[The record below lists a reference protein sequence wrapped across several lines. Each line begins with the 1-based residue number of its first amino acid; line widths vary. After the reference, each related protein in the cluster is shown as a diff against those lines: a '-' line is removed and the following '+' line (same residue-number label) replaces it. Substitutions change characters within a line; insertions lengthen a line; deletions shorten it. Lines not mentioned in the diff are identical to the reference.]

1 MSEATLNAE
10 NVLVTQALPGDVET
24 RIEVDDSS
32 RVVVTFFWASSLFWL
47 TFASL
52 AGLISS
58 VKLHSPGFLGGIEWL
73 TFGRIRPV
81 HWDTAVYGFGGLAAS
96 GTLLWLQA
104 RLCQVRLP
112 FPKML
117 FAAAVVFN
125 LGLAVGSAGVLMGY
139 STGVETLEFPVYA
152 MPLLVLPYLVI
163 IAANFTMYA
172 KKKTTHTYV
181 SQWYLM
187 AVTVWFP
194 ILVLSAEACT
204 NFGAVDGV
212 AQAIA
217 NWWYGHNVVGLFAT
231 PTGIAAAYYLIPKVI
246 GKPIHSYHLSL
257 LGFWSNAIFYN
268 WAGTHHLT
276 GGPLPAWTITVG
288 IVGSMMMFIPVITIG
303 VNHHM
308 TMKGSFHHL
317 KTSPTLR
324 FAVMGSMIYTL
335 SSFQGSLEALR
346 SHQEITH
353 FTHYTIG
360 HVHFGM
366 YGFFAPL
373 MFAMMYYAMPRLM
386 RQEWSSARLIKI
398 HFWCTLIGMLTY
410 VFAMCIAGVR
420 EGYMMK
426 DATIPFLKIV
436 VMTVPYLWARTI
448 GGLILLT
455 GTIAFLINFTR
466 MLSRHRVKFPDPT
479 LFTSNRNWGQLMA
492 EDAGQASLMAKDA
505 GQAYGKDPSLQTADG
520 EPGT

>member
-1 MSEATLNAE
+1 MIQNQIVQNPIPEALRPELEA
-10 NVLVTQALPGDVET
+10 
-24 RIEVDDSS
+24 RIEVDTYS
-32 RVVVTFFWASSLFWL
+32 RPVIVLYWSTSLFWL
-47 TFASL
+47 TFATL

-58 VKLHSPGFLGGIEWL
+58 IKLHSPGFLGGMEWI

-81 HWDTAVYGFGGLAAS
+81 HWDTAIYGFGGLAAS

-104 RLCQVRLP
+104 RLCQIRLP
-112 FPKML
+112 FREL
-117 FAAAVVFN
+117 LLVGCVIYN
-125 LGLAVGSAGVLMGY
+125 LGIAVGVVGILMGQ
-139 STGVETLEFPVYA
+139 STGVETLEFPLYA
-152 MPLLVLPYLVI
+152 IPFLVI
-163 IAANFTMYA
+163 PYVFIVIANFNMYWRKA
-172 KKKTTHTYV
+172 TKHTYV

-194 ILVLSAEACT
+194 ILILSAEACT

-276 GGPLPAWTITVG
+276 GGPLPAWTITLGV
-288 IVGSMMMFIPVITIG
+288 VCSLMMFIPVITIG
-303 VNHHM
+303 INHHM
-308 TMKGSFHHL
+308 TMLGSFHYL

-324 FAVMGSMIYTL
+324 FAVMGSMCYTL

-346 SHQEITH
+346 SHQEVTH

-373 MFAMMYYAMPRLM
+373 MFAMMYYAMPRLTN
-386 RQEWSSARLIKI
+386 QEWSSARLIRI
-398 HFWCTLIGMLTY
+398 HFWCTLVGMLLY
-410 VFAMCIAGVR
+410 VLAMCFAGIR
-420 EGYMMK
+420 QGLMMN
-426 DATIPFLKIV
+426 DPSIPFLNIV
-436 VMTVPYLWARTI
+436 KFTVPFLMLRTLA
-448 GGLILLT
+448 GLILLT
-455 GTIAFLINFTR
+455 GTIAFLINFSR
-466 MLSRHRVKFPDPT
+466 MLTRHTFTYSTPT
-479 LFTSNRNWGQLMA
+479 LFTSNRRWEDILEKERELTSKQILDGGQGA
-492 EDAGQASLMAKDA
+492 
-505 GQAYGKDPSLQTADG
+505 
-520 EPGT
+520 

>member
-1 MSEATLNAE
+1 MNAASLNPGAPLSPEVEA
-10 NVLVTQALPGDVET
+10 
-24 RIEVDDSS
+24 RIEVDASS
-32 RVVVTFFWASSLFWL
+32 RVVVAFYWASALFWL
-47 TFASL
+47 TIASL
-52 AGLISS
+52 AGIISS
-58 VKLHSPGFLGGIEWL
+58 IKLHSPEFLGGIEWL

-81 HWDTAVYGFGGLAAS
+81 HWDTAIYGFGGLSAS

-104 RLCQVRLP
+104 RLCHVGLP
-112 FPKML
+112 FKNLLM
-117 FAAAVVFN
+117 AGGIIFN
-125 LGLAVGSAGVLMGY
+125 AGILLGSIGILAGQ
-139 STGVETLEFPVYA
+139 STGVEALEFPIWA
-152 MPLLVLPYLVI
+152 MPFLVI
-163 IAANFTMYA
+163 PYVFIVIANFTMYV
-172 KKKTTHTYV
+172 KKTTKHTYV

-276 GGPLPAWTITVG
+276 GGPLPAWTITLGV
-288 IVGSMMMFIPVITIG
+288 VGSMMMFVPVITIG
-303 VNHHM
+303 INHHM
-308 TMKGSFHHL
+308 TMLGSFHHL

-335 SSFQGSLEALR
+335 SSFQGSLESLR

-373 MFAMMYYAMPRLM
+373 MFAMMYYAMPRL
-386 RQEWSSARLIKI
+386 RNQEWSSARLIRV
-398 HFWCTLIGMLTY
+398 HFWCTVVGMLIY
-410 VFAMCIAGVR
+410 VLAMCYAGIR
-420 EGYMMK
+420 QGLMMN
-426 DATIPFLKIV
+426 DPAIPFLKV
-436 VMTVPYLWARTI
+436 VEFTVPYLWLRTL

-466 MLSRHRVKFPDPT
+466 MMQTHKAGFATPT
-479 LFTSNRNWGQLMA
+479 LFTSERDWKQVLDKEKELEQGSNA
-492 EDAGQASLMAKDA
+492 
-505 GQAYGKDPSLQTADG
+505 
-520 EPGT
+520 

>member
-1 MSEATLNAE
+1 MTIANSSEDEIRA
-10 NVLVTQALPGDVET
+10 
-24 RIEVDDSS
+24 RIEADSSS
-32 RVVVTFFWASSLFWL
+32 RVVVGFYWGTALLWL
-47 TFASL
+47 TVATL

-58 VKLHSPGFLGGIEWL
+58 IKLHSPGFLGNIEWL

-81 HWDTAVYGFGGLAAS
+81 HWDTAIYGFGGLAAS

-104 RLCQVRLP
+104 RLCQVKLP
-112 FPKML
+112 FRPL
-117 FAAAVVFN
+117 LIAGGTIFN
-125 LGLAVGSAGVLMGY
+125 LGILLGVIGILAGQ
-139 STGVETLEFPVYA
+139 STGVEALEFPLWA
-152 MPLLVLPYLVI
+152 MPLLVIPYVAI
-163 IAANFTMYA
+163 VAANFTMYA
-172 KKKTTHTYV
+172 RKKTQHTYV

-194 ILVLSAEACT
+194 VLVIAAEICI

-257 LGFWSNAIFYN
+257 VGFWSNAIFYN

-288 IVGSMMMFIPVITIG
+288 VVGSMMMFIPVITIG
-303 VNHHM
+303 INHHM
-308 TMKGSFHHL
+308 TMLGSFHHL
-317 KTSPTLR
+317 RTSPTLR
-324 FAVMGSMIYTL
+324 FAVMGSMMYTV

-346 SHQEITH
+346 SHQEVTH

-360 HVHFGM
+360 HVHLGM

-386 RQEWSSARLIKI
+386 RQEWSSARLIRI
-398 HFWCTLIGMLTY
+398 HFWCTLVGTALY
-410 VFAMCIAGVR
+410 GAAMCFAGVKQ
-420 EGYMMK
+420 GLMMN
-426 DATIPFLKIV
+426 DPAIPFLKV
-436 VMTVPYLWARTI
+436 VEFTVPFLWLRTI
-448 GGLILLT
+448 AGLILLS
-455 GTIAFLINFTR
+455 GTIAFLINFGR
-466 MLSRHRVKFPDPT
+466 MMMRHKVRFSDPT
-479 LFTSNRNWGQLMA
+479 LFHTERDWDGLLQGQ
-492 EDAGQASLMAKDA
+492 EAK
-505 GQAYGKDPSLQTADG
+505 S
-520 EPGT
+520 

>member
-1 MSEATLNAE
+1 MTDASATTPTLE
-10 NVLVTQALPGDVET
+10 VSQLEDEVKS

-32 RVVVTFFWASSLFWL
+32 RLVVSVFWASSLFWL
-47 TFASL
+47 TVATL

-58 VKLHSPGFLGGIEWL
+58 IKLHSPGFLGGMEWL

-81 HWDTAVYGFGGLAAS
+81 HWDVAIYGFGGTAAS

-112 FPKML
+112 FPKL
-117 FAAAVVFN
+117 LLAAGIVFN
-125 LGLAVGSAGVLMGY
+125 LGIAAGTVAILMGH
-139 STGVETLEFPVYA
+139 STGIEALEFPVYV
-152 MPLLVLPYLVI
+152 MPLLVLPYVAI
-163 IAANFTMYA
+163 VVANFTMYVR
-172 KKKTTHTYV
+172 KRSTHTYV

-194 ILVLSAEACT
+194 ILVIAAEACT

-288 IVGSMMMFIPVITIG
+288 VVGSMMMFIPVITIG
-303 VNHHM
+303 INHHM
-308 TMKGSFHHL
+308 TMLGNFHL
-317 KTSPTLR
+317 LRTSPTLR
-324 FAVMGSMIYTL
+324 FAVMGSMMYTV

-360 HVHFGM
+360 HVHLGM

-398 HFWCTLIGMLTY
+398 HFWCTLVGTLLY
-410 VFAMCIAGVR
+410 GYAMCTAGVK
-420 EGYMMK
+420 EGFMMK
-426 DATIPFLKIV
+426 DASIPFLKIV
-436 VMTVPYLWARTI
+436 GMTIPFLWMRTFA
-448 GGLILLT
+448 GLILFT
-455 GTIAFLINFTR
+455 GTVAFLINFGR
-466 MLSRHRVKFPDPT
+466 MLARHRVKFADAT
-479 LFTSNRNWGQLMA
+479 LFTSQRSWGLM
-492 EDAGQASLMAKDA
+492 MAQDKA
-505 GQAYGKDPSLQTADG
+505 LRTADG
-520 EPGT
+520 EPGS

>member
-1 MSEATLNAE
+1 MIAQPIPPIVVPEVEA
-10 NVLVTQALPGDVET
+10 
-24 RIEVDDSS
+24 RIEVDGSS
-32 RVVVTFFWASSLFWL
+32 RPVIVLYWGSSLIWL
-47 TFASL
+47 TIASL

-58 VKLHSPGFLGGIEWL
+58 IKLHSPEFLGGIEWL
-73 TFGRIRPV
+73 TFGRIRAV
-81 HWDTAVYGFGGLAAS
+81 HWDTAIYGFGGLAAS

-112 FPKML
+112 YRNL
-117 FAAAVVFN
+117 LLVGGVVFN
-125 LGLAVGSAGVLMGY
+125 IGLLVGSIGVLMGQ
-139 STGVETLEFPVYA
+139 STGVETLEFPLYA
-152 MPLLVLPYLVI
+152 MPLLVVPYVFI
-163 IAANFTMYA
+163 IIANFTMYF
-172 KKKTTHTYV
+172 KKVTKHTYV

-204 NFGAVDGV
+204 NLGAVDGV

-276 GGPLPAWTITVG
+276 GGPLPAWTITLGV
-288 IVGSMMMFIPVITIG
+288 VGSLMMFIPVITIG
-303 VNHHM
+303 INHHM
-308 TMKGSFHHL
+308 TMRGSFHLL

-346 SHQEITH
+346 SHQEVTH

-373 MFAMMYYAMPRLM
+373 MFAMMYYGMPRLM
-386 RQEWSSARLIKI
+386 DQEWSSARLIRI
-398 HFWCTLIGMLTY
+398 HFWCTLVGMLIY
-410 VFAMCIAGVR
+410 VFAMCYAGIR
-420 EGYMMK
+420 QGLMMN
-426 DATIPFLKIV
+426 DPSIPFLNIV
-436 VMTVPYLWARTI
+436 RFTIPYLALRTL

-455 GTIAFLINFTR
+455 GTIAFVINFVRIITPHKYTWKTPT
-466 MLSRHRVKFPDPT
+466 MLDSE
-479 LFTSNRNWGQLMA
+479 RNWKELVEKEKHEHGA
-492 EDAGQASLMAKDA
+492 
-505 GQAYGKDPSLQTADG
+505 TN
-520 EPGT
+520 

>member
-1 MSEATLNAE
+1 MTTNLN
-10 NVLVTQALPGDVET
+10 QADEIRA
-24 RIEVDDSS
+24 RIEADSS
-32 RVVVTFFWASSLFWL
+32 SRIVVSLYWGTALIWL
-47 TFASL
+47 TIATL

-58 VKLHSPGFLGGIEWL
+58 VKLHSPGFLGDIEWL

-81 HWDTAVYGFGGLAAS
+81 HWDAAIYGFGGIAAS

-104 RLCQVRLP
+104 RLCQVQLP
-112 FPKML
+112 FKHWLIAGGTIFNIGML
-117 FAAAVVFN
+117 CGVVSV
-125 LGLAVGSAGVLMGY
+125 LAGY
-139 STGVETLEFPVYA
+139 STGVETLEFPLWV
-152 MPLLVLPYLVI
+152 MPMLVI
-163 IAANFTMYA
+163 PYVIIVVANFTMYA
-172 KKKTTHTYV
+172 RKKTRHTYV

-194 ILVLSAEACT
+194 VLVLSAEACI

-257 LGFWSNAIFYN
+257 LGFWTNAIFYN

-288 IVGSMMMFIPVITIG
+288 VVGSMMMFIPVITIG
-303 VNHHM
+303 INHHM
-308 TMKGSFHHL
+308 TMAGSFHL
-317 KTSPTLR
+317 LRTSPTLR
-324 FAVMGSMIYTL
+324 FAVMGSMMYTV

-346 SHQEITH
+346 SHQEVTH

-360 HVHFGM
+360 HVHLGM

-386 RQEWSSARLIKI
+386 RQEWSSARLIRI
-398 HFWCTLIGMLTY
+398 HFWCTLVGTALY
-410 VFAMCIAGVR
+410 GGAMCFAGVKQ
-420 EGYMMK
+420 GLMMN
-426 DATIPFLKIV
+426 DPAVPFLKIV
-436 VMTVPYLWARTI
+436 DFTIPFLWLRTI
-448 GGLILLT
+448 AGLILFA
-455 GTIAFLINFTR
+455 GTVAFLINFGR
-466 MLSRHRVKFPDPT
+466 MLMRHKVTFSDPT
-479 LFTSNRNWGQLMA
+479 LFTTERDW
-492 EDAGQASLMAKDA
+492 DALLEKEKKLA
-505 GQAYGKDPSLQTADG
+505 
-520 EPGT
+520 

>member
-1 MSEATLNAE
+1 MSDTAQLSHTPEFTPKQEL
-10 NVLVTQALPGDVET
+10 
-24 RIEVDDSS
+24 IS
-32 RVVVTFFWASSLFWL
+32 RVQVDRSAEWVVTLFWASGIFWL
-47 TFASL
+47 FIATI

-58 VKLHSPGFLGGIEWL
+58 IKLHSPDFLGGIEWL

-81 HWDTAVYGFGGLAAS
+81 HWDTAVYGFGGNMAV

-104 RLCQVRLP
+104 RLCHTKVP
-112 FPKML
+112 FPVLLMAGGAIFNFGIL
-117 FAAAVVFN
+117 LGSIGVF
-125 LGLAVGSAGVLMGY
+125 LGQ
-139 STGVETLEFPVYA
+139 STGVETLEFPLYA
-152 MPLLVLPYLVI
+152 MPFLVVPYVFVVI
-163 IAANFTMYA
+163 ANFRMYFRR
-172 KKKTTHTYV
+172 KTTHTYV

-187 AVTVWFP
+187 AVTIWFP
-194 ILVLSAEACT
+194 VLVLSAEACT
-204 NFGAVDGV
+204 NLGAVDGV

-276 GGPLPAWTITVG
+276 GGPLPAWTITIGV
-288 IVGSMMMFIPVITIG
+288 VGSMMMFIPVITIG
-303 VNHHM
+303 INHHM
-308 TMKGSFHHL
+308 TMLGSFHHL

-335 SSFQGSLEALR
+335 SSFQGSLESLR

-373 MFAMMYYAMPRLM
+373 MFAMVYYAMPRLTGN
-386 RQEWSSARLIKI
+386 EWSSARLIRI
-398 HFWCTLIGMLTY
+398 HFWCTLFGTLLY
-410 VFAMCIAGVR
+410 AGAMCYAGVMQGR
-420 EGYMMK
+420 MMN
-426 DATIPFLKIV
+426 DAAIPFLNIV
-436 VMTVPYLWARTI
+436 AFTKPWLILRTI
-448 GGLILLT
+448 AGLILLT
-455 GTIAFLINFTR
+455 GTLAFIVNFARIVRTHKLR
-466 MLSRHRVKFPDPT
+466 FATPT
-479 LFTSNRNWGQLMA
+479 LLNTERDYNTL
-492 EDAGQASLMAKDA
+492 LAKEKELEA
-505 GQAYGKDPSLQTADG
+505 
-520 EPGT
+520 

>member
-1 MSEATLNAE
+1 MTTNLN
-10 NVLVTQALPGDVET
+10 QADEIRA
-24 RIEVDDSS
+24 RIEADSS
-32 RVVVTFFWASSLFWL
+32 SRIVVSLYWGTALIWL
-47 TFASL
+47 TIATL

-58 VKLHSPGFLGGIEWL
+58 VKLHSPGFLGDIEWL

-81 HWDTAVYGFGGLAAS
+81 HWDAAIYGFGGIAAS

-104 RLCQVRLP
+104 RLCQVQLP
-112 FPKML
+112 FKHWLIAGGTIFNIGML
-117 FAAAVVFN
+117 CGVVSV
-125 LGLAVGSAGVLMGY
+125 LAGY
-139 STGVETLEFPVYA
+139 STGVETLEFPLWV
-152 MPLLVLPYLVI
+152 MPMLVI
-163 IAANFTMYA
+163 PYVIIVVANFTMYA
-172 KKKTTHTYV
+172 RKKTRHTYV

-194 ILVLSAEACT
+194 VLVLSAEACI

-257 LGFWSNAIFYN
+257 LGFWTNAIFYN

-288 IVGSMMMFIPVITIG
+288 VVGSMMMFIPVITIG
-303 VNHHM
+303 INHHM
-308 TMKGSFHHL
+308 TMAGSFHL
-317 KTSPTLR
+317 LRTSPTLR
-324 FAVMGSMIYTL
+324 FAVMGSMMYTV

-346 SHQEITH
+346 SHQEVTH

-360 HVHFGM
+360 HVHLGM

-386 RQEWSSARLIKI
+386 RQEWSSARLIRI
-398 HFWCTLIGMLTY
+398 HFWCTLVGTALY
-410 VFAMCIAGVR
+410 GGAMCFAGVKQ
-420 EGYMMK
+420 GLMMN
-426 DATIPFLKIV
+426 DPAIPFLKIV
-436 VMTVPYLWARTI
+436 DFTIPFLWLRTI
-448 GGLILLT
+448 AGLILFA
-455 GTIAFLINFTR
+455 GTVAFLINFGR
-466 MLSRHRVKFPDPT
+466 MLMRHKVTFSDPT
-479 LFTSNRNWGQLMA
+479 LFTTERDW
-492 EDAGQASLMAKDA
+492 DALLEKEKKLA
-505 GQAYGKDPSLQTADG
+505 
-520 EPGT
+520 

>member
-1 MSEATLNAE
+1 MHAQTTTA
-10 NVLVTQALPGDVET
+10 VLPSPRPEIES
-24 RIEVDDSS
+24 RIEIDRSS
-32 RVVVTFFWASSLFWL
+32 RSVIIYYWTTSLFWL
-47 TFASL
+47 TMATL

-58 VKLHSPGFLGGIEWL
+58 IKLHSPEFLGGIEWL

-81 HWDTAVYGFGGLAAS
+81 HWDTAIYGFGGLAAS

-112 FPKML
+112 YPTL
-117 FAAAVVFN
+117 LRVGCVIFN
-125 LGLAVGSAGVLMGY
+125 FGVLIGAIGILMGH
-139 STGVETLEFPVYA
+139 STGVEALEFPIWA
-152 MPLLVLPYLVI
+152 MPFLVI
-163 IAANFTMYA
+163 PYVFIVIANFTMYA
-172 KKKTTHTYV
+172 KKKTNHTYV

-194 ILVLSAEACT
+194 ILVLTAEACT

-212 AQAIA
+212 SQAIA

-276 GGPLPAWTITVG
+276 GGPLPAWTITLG

-303 VNHHM
+303 INHHM
-308 TMKGSFHHL
+308 TMLGSFHHL

-324 FAVMGSMIYTL
+324 FAVMGSMVYTL
-335 SSFQGSLEALR
+335 ASFQGSLEALR

-386 RQEWSSARLIKI
+386 NQEWSSARLIRI
-398 HFWCTLIGMLTY
+398 HFWCTLVGMLVYTL
-410 VFAMCIAGVR
+410 AMCFAGVR
-420 EGYMMK
+420 QGMMMN
-426 DATIPFLKIV
+426 DPSIPFLNIVRFTIPFLA
-436 VMTVPYLWARTI
+436 MRTL

-455 GTIAFLINFTR
+455 GTIAFLINFIRIITP
-466 MLSRHRVKFPDPT
+466 HRVTYDSPT
-479 LFTSNRNWGQLMA
+479 LFTSDRDWDDVL
-492 EDAGQASLMAKDA
+492 EREKELAGTRLVD
-505 GQAYGKDPSLQTADG
+505 GGQTA
-520 EPGT
+520 

>member
-1 MSEATLNAE
+1 MTDASAIKRGIA
-10 NVLVTQALPGDVET
+10 VEPLDEEVKS

-32 RVVVTFFWASSLFWL
+32 RMVVTVFWLSSLLWL
-47 TFASL
+47 TVASI

-58 VKLHSPGFLGGIEWL
+58 IKLHSPDFLGNIEWL

-81 HWDTAVYGFGGLAAS
+81 HWDTAIYGFGGTAAS

-112 FPKML
+112 FPKL
-117 FAAAVVFN
+117 LLAAGVVFN
-125 LGLAVGSAGVLMGY
+125 LGILVGTIGILMGY

-152 MPLLVLPYLVI
+152 MPLLVLPYVVI
-163 IAANFTMYA
+163 VVANFRMYA
-172 KKKTTHTYV
+172 TKKSSHTYV

-194 ILVLSAEACT
+194 VLVISAEACT
-204 NFGAVDGV
+204 QFGAVDGV

-288 IVGSMMMFIPVITIG
+288 VVGSLMMFIPVITIG
-303 VNHHM
+303 INHHM
-308 TMKGSFHHL
+308 TMLGSFHLL

-324 FAVMGSMIYTL
+324 FAVMGSMMYTV

-346 SHQEITH
+346 THQEITH

-360 HVHFGM
+360 HVHLGM

-386 RQEWSSARLIKI
+386 RQEWSSARLIRI
-398 HFWCTLIGMLTY
+398 HFWCTLVGMLLY
-410 VFAMCIAGVR
+410 GFSMCIAGVR

-426 DATIPFLKIV
+426 DASIPFLKIV
-436 VMTVPYLWARTI
+436 AMTIPYLWARTLA
-448 GGLILLT
+448 GLILFS
-455 GTIAFLINFTR
+455 GTIAFLINFGR
-466 MLSRHRVKFPDPT
+466 MLTRRKVKFADPT
-479 LFTSNRNWGQLMA
+479 LFTSQRNWGQLMA
-492 EDAGQASLMAKDA
+492 QEKTLG
-505 GQAYGKDPSLQTADG
+505 TADG

>member
-1 MSEATLNAE
+1 MSGDTSSPMTPTIHGIG
-10 NVLVTQALPGDVET
+10 TQPIEDQVKS

-32 RVVVTFFWASSLFWL
+32 RVVVTFFWATALFWL
-47 TFASL
+47 LIGTF

-58 VKLHSPGFLGGIEWL
+58 IKLHSPDFLGGIEWL

-81 HWDTAVYGFGGLAAS
+81 HWDTAVYGFGGLSAS

-112 FPKML
+112 FPKIL
-117 FAAAVVFN
+117 LAGGLIFN
-125 LGLAVGSAGVLMGY
+125 LGILLGTIGVLSGN
-139 STGVETLEFPVYA
+139 STGVEALEFPVA
-152 MPLLVLPYLVI
+152 VMPLLVLPYVGI
-163 IAANFTMYA
+163 VVANFTMYF
-172 KKKTTHTYV
+172 KKKSNHTYV

-194 ILVLSAEACT
+194 VLVLTAEACT

-217 NWWYGHNVVGLFAT
+217 NWWYGHNAVGLFVT
-231 PTGIAAAYYLIPKVI
+231 PTGIAAAYYIIPKII
-246 GKPIHSYHLSL
+246 GKPIYSYHLSL
-257 LGFWSNAIFYN
+257 LGFWANAIFYN

-276 GGPLPAWTITVG
+276 GGPLPAWTITIG
-288 IVGSMMMFIPVITIG
+288 TVGSMMMFIPVITIG
-303 VNHHM
+303 INHHM
-308 TMKGSFHHL
+308 TMWGSFHHL
-317 KTSPTLR
+317 KTSPALR
-324 FAVMGSMIYTL
+324 FAVMGAMCYTL
-335 SSFQGSLEALR
+335 SSFQGSLESLR
-346 SHQEITH
+346 THQEITH

-373 MFAMMYYAMPRLM
+373 MFAMIYYAMPRLM

-398 HFWCTLIGMLTY
+398 HFWCTLVGMSVYALS
-410 VFAMCIAGVR
+410 MCIAGVK
-420 EGYMMK
+420 EGFMMK
-426 DATIPFLKIV
+426 DASIPFLKIV
-436 VMTVPYLWARTI
+436 AMTIPYLWVRTL

-455 GTIAFLINFTR
+455 GTIAFLINFVR
-466 MLSRHRVKFPDPT
+466 MLARHRVKFADPT
-479 LFTSNRNWGQLMA
+479 LFTSQRNWGNLMEQDKQLR
-492 EDAGQASLMAKDA
+492 
-505 GQAYGKDPSLQTADG
+505 TADG